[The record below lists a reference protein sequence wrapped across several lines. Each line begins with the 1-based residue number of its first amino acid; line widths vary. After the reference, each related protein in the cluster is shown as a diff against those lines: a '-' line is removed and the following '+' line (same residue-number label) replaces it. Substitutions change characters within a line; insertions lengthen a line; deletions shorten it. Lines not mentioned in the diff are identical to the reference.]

1 MKKIIT
7 SVICALL
14 ATFAQSEVL
23 DSSSFNMMVDFA
35 VSGYSGTTT
44 LNNFPVL
51 VKLANDAPVGFNYLD
66 CAEDGSDVRFT
77 DANGNLIPH
86 EIDSWD
92 ASGTSYVWV
101 MLPTLSGNS
110 TAFSMY
116 YGAKDVSSIPA
127 VDASTV
133 WTETGYRAVWHFAE
147 DTKESAQGLVPS
159 KLQGNP
165 SFTTDGAVGKCWQ
178 SAGTAWAEY
187 SNDPKWSALGDGST
201 VSISVWAKYDGG
213 ANSYARILS
222 TMSSWTNKQ
231 GYELTIQK
239 QINEITVGSSAQS
252 QFQYVDDKGPG
263 GEMVYLTAVFEADKT
278 ARLYINGVCEN
289 AQALNQVVQPTE
301 PMHIACVST
310 GGNIWNGKLDELR
323 LHATAESPDWVK
335 ACYDTMTSEEFLYS
349 DGVFSLGEDVPLS
362 FRVADCV
369 QSGTQAEIS
378 GILTQLG
385 TGASAVAVKLFYST
399 DSTIDENCDFVDLGT
414 ITERGQISAVIS
426 ELTPAATYYYA
437 FQLVNNAETP
447 QTVWSDTGSFIVEA
461 STVIADE
468 FSLITEN
475 CKLSVS
481 AEVLQWGIGATKV
494 ELLIGSTADS
504 LEVVQTIDGLTSM
517 PENGIITFD
526 SLLLT
531 PGSYSCSIRVT
542 TTYNDIV
549 WVNETP
555 VKSISVADT
564 ATYTWIGNSG
574 NWSDKSKWS
583 TTEAGSAGYPSD
595 GCSIIIGAED
605 CEIILDSNVKLSN
618 ITISSVGKHI
628 FRSSSLSSARIIS
641 GDVTLLGEGGGTLVL
656 DSVVFESKI
665 NDLAGLKQLVL
676 QHEAKAEPASS
687 EVTDIVLVSGAT
699 LYCGAI
705 YGNNDELK
713 LGKLKLVGGPSLVAH
728 SQYTQKGVRFTSFE
742 AVNGSGVPIVA
753 VRSGFVA
760 FDDVSGIE
768 MVGGDASLEDG
779 TSKIPVLTN
788 FQIGGG
794 KNSDQIYGKG
804 ACTLENGVIMRIP
817 ESTMKDTFDGAE
829 QTDNVC
835 ISTATTLTADATV
848 NALIVS
854 GASLDLGGHTITVKS
869 GVFREGDKNLWSCE
883 VKNGV
888 IKFCRPN
895 VLSDQTNNADV
906 RVKVDFATEGNAN
919 MLKPMLSHESQNL
932 GWAHKSHYSN
942 FVGIVSLEIGRDFYI
957 RKTMSP
963 TAVIEL
969 KGNKVT
975 SDSVNI
981 KANYGGI
988 AGVGSVDYKY
998 NGSNKWNC
1006 NIWLGE
1012 MSEEDYLS
1020 VTNGTVTGSVV
1031 VGNKGIFCPGLVE
1044 YDGARRGEIK
1054 LSYQAQGDIKMLNSF
1069 EIREGG
1075 TFIASINSDGTST
1088 LLNATETAVAN
1099 KFLKLNLA
1107 GKLEVDNSGVIETG
1121 KFFPIIT
1128 YHEGMLAG
1136 EFSSVSDGYKVQ
1148 YNVPQADGSYA
1159 VTVTKLPLGTL
1170 LIVH

>member
-23 DSSSFNMMVDFA
+23 DSSSFNMMVDFS

-51 VKLANDAPVGFNYLD
+51 VKLANDEPVGFNYLD

-101 MLPTLSGNS
+101 MLPTLSGND

-116 YGAKDVSSIPA
+116 YGAKDISSIPA

-187 SNDPKWSALGDGST
+187 SNDVKWSALGDGST

-278 ARLYINGVCEN
+278 ARLYINGICEK
-289 AQALNQVVQPTE
+289 AQTLNQVVQPTE

-335 ACYDTMTSEEFLYS
+335 ACYDTMTSEEFIYS

-369 QSGTQAEIS
+369 QSGTQAEIT
-378 GILTQLG
+378 GVLTQLG
-385 TGASAVAVKLFYST
+385 TGASSVDIKLFYST
-399 DSTIDENCDFVDLGT
+399 DSTIDENCDFVDWGT

-468 FSLITEN
+468 FSVITEN

-481 AEVLQWGIGATKV
+481 AEALIWGVGTTKV
-494 ELLIGSTADS
+494 ELLIGSADDS
-504 LEVVQTIDGLTSM
+504 LEVVQAFDGLTSM

-526 SLLLT
+526 SLILN
-531 PGSYSCSIRVT
+531 PGSYSCAIRAT

-549 WVNETP
+549 WVNQTSTI
-555 VKSISVADT
+555 SISLADT
-564 ATYTWIGNSG
+564 ATYTWIGGYG

-595 GCSIIIGAED
+595 GCSIIIGEEES
-605 CEIILDSNVKLSN
+605 EIILDSNINLAN

-628 FRSSSLSSARIIS
+628 LRSSSISSAKKIS
-641 GDVTLLGEGGGTLVL
+641 GNPILVGEGGGTLVL
-656 DSVVFESKI
+656 DSVAFESKI

-676 QHEAKAEPASS
+676 QHEAKAQPASS

-699 LYCGAI
+699 LDCPVV
-705 YGNNDELK
+705 YGSTELK
-713 LGKLKLVGGPSLVAH
+713 FGKLKLVGGPNLISFN
-728 SQYTQKGVRFTSFE
+728 QYTKMGVRFSSFE
-742 AVNGSGVPIVA
+742 AVNGSGVPIVGI
-753 VRSGFVA
+753 RSGFVA

-768 MVGGDASLEDG
+768 MVGGDATLADG
-779 TSKIPVLTN
+779 TSKIPVLIN
-788 FQIGGG
+788 FQLGGA
-794 KNSDQIYGKG
+794 KNNDQMYGNG
-804 ACTLENGVIMRIP
+804 VCTLQDGVVMQIP
-817 ESTMKDTFDGAE
+817 QSTMKDTFDGAE

-854 GASLDLGGHTITVKS
+854 GASLDLGGYTITVKS

-888 IKFCRPN
+888 IKFARPN
-895 VLSDQTNNADV
+895 VLSDQTNNGDI

-919 MLKPMLSHESQNL
+919 MLTPMLSHESQSL
-932 GWAHKSHYSN
+932 GWAHKSRYSD
-942 FVGIVSLEIGRDFYI
+942 FIGIVSTEIGKDFFI
-957 RKTMSP
+957 REMIAP
-963 TAVIEL
+963 AAVIEL
-969 KGNKVT
+969 KGNRIT
-975 SDSVNI
+975 SDLTSI
-981 KANYGGI
+981 KANYGGV
-988 AGVGSVDYKY
+988 AGVGSVDYRY

-1012 MSEEDYLS
+1012 MSEDDLLS
-1020 VTNGTVTGSVV
+1020 VTNGTVTGSIV
-1031 VGNKGIFCPGLVE
+1031 VGNKGVFCPGLIE
-1044 YDGARRGEIK
+1044 YDGARRGEIN
-1054 LSYQAQGDIKMLNSF
+1054 LQYHEQGSLKMLTSF
-1069 EIREGG
+1069 QMREGG

-1107 GKLEVDNSGVIETG
+1107 GKLEIVQSGVVETG
-1121 KFFPIIT
+1121 KSFPIIK
-1128 YHEGMLAG
+1128 YHEGKLLG

-1170 LIVH
+1170 IIIQ